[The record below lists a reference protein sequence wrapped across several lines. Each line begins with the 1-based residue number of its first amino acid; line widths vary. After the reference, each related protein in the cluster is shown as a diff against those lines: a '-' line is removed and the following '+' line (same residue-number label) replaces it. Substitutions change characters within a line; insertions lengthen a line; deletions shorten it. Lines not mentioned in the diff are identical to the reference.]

1 MASGVREP
9 SKGSVKA
16 MIILGWI
23 VAFMGGSVML
33 GWHLYQFRIIPPFP
47 YFTTMPY
54 NTALAFFLGGISCVV
69 FKKGYRVSALGMG
82 WSVALIGYLTLLE
95 YILGF
100 GFGIDQLFVDQSSV
114 DTSPIPGRMAPNAA
128 VCFSFIG
135 TGLIFVF
142 NSWRFEMR
150 QLLIRI
156 FACLTVAF
164 ALIGFSAWLTG
175 AASKGWIDF
184 TRLDGRPT
192 IEFFTL
198 SACVI
203 VYAWTHCK
211 TYDGALPPLL
221 PLPTTVAVILATIFL
236 WQALDGQERIQ
247 FRNVSLSKADH
258 IKTTIETFINHQVSA
273 LEHMA
278 NRWEMRGSTPKSEWE
293 MDAMSYIDIKSGL
306 KVIEWADSSYHIRW
320 VVPIEGNE
328 TAVDL
333 NMLIDPKKGEA
344 LEKMRLQRAS
354 ATSPIIN
361 LVQGGKG
368 FLVYVPLFP
377 DDKFDGFIVGAF
389 DIQSMFDGLITGSIL
404 EDYSIEVSEN
414 GHVVYERDETNK
426 LDQHIEGVS
435 VDLIFYN
442 NKWTLTL
449 QPRAKLLAEHR
460 SVLPSFTLFFGIFL
474 SIVVFFGV
482 YFAQSSYL
490 RSRELEKAMRDL
502 NESKIQTEVLLHSMG
517 EGVFGIT
524 KNKKVAFVNPAGE
537 HMVGMKQED
546 VVGKPLKELFH
557 LTKSDETPYDLED
570 SAIYKVFKD
579 GRMHTVNNEL
589 FHRRDGTSFNVEF
602 TCGPLRRDDSI
613 EGVVLVFR
621 DITNR
626 IRAEA
631 EIKETQ
637 RRLRAIIDN
646 ATSVIYVK
654 DLEGKY
660 LIANRQYLDLF
671 HLEEK
676 NIIGK
681 SDFEIFPQ
689 DFAQKF
695 SFNDNDVIEKK
706 AALTYEESAPLD
718 DGNHTY
724 ISVKFPLYDADDNIY
739 ATCGIST
746 DITERKEQ
754 EIRQLQFL
762 KQIESSNHDLEIAR
776 QKAEEANVAK
786 SAFLANMSHEIRT
799 PLNGVI
805 GMTSL
810 LLNTEL
816 EPKQEKYVNRI
827 NLSGKVLLEIINDI
841 LDFSK
846 IEAGELNLEE
856 IPCNVET
863 LISEVEEMMQPKA
876 EEKGLD
882 LKVNYSEKA
891 PKNLVGDPT
900 RIRQVIT
907 NLTSNA
913 IKFTQEGSVSINVKC
928 IKNKNERALMRVE
941 VIDTGIGI
949 HQEKRIHIFE
959 KFSQADVS
967 TTRKFGG
974 TGLGLAIC
982 KQLIEIMSGTI
993 GCESIE
999 GKGSTFWFEIPLSID
1014 RSGEKVTI

>member
-1 MASGVREP
+1 
-9 SKGSVKA
+9 
-16 MIILGWI
+16 
-23 VAFMGGSVML
+23 MGGSVML
-33 GWHLYQFRIIPPFP
+33 GWHLYEFGLIGPHP
-47 YFTTMPY
+47 YFSTMPY
-54 NTALAFFLGGISCVV
+54 NTALAFFLGGLSCVV
-69 FKKGYRVSALGMG
+69 FKYNYRILALGMG
-82 WSVALIGYLTLLE
+82 WGVALIGYLTLLE

-114 DTSPIPGRMAPNAA
+114 DTSPFPGRMAPNAA

-135 TGLIFVF
+135 TALLFIF
-142 NSWRFEMR
+142 NTWRFEMR
-150 QLLIRI
+150 QLVIRI
-156 FACLTVAF
+156 FACLTCAF

-258 IKTTIETFINHQVSA
+258 IKTTLETFINHQVAA

-278 NRWEMRGSTPKSEWE
+278 KRWEHRGSTPKSEWE
-293 MDAMSYIDIKSGL
+293 MDAMSYIDVKSGL
-306 KVIEWADSSYHIRW
+306 KVIEWADSSYHVRW

-328 TAVDL
+328 PAVDL
-333 NMLIDPKKGEA
+333 NMLMDPKRGA
-344 LEKMRLQRAS
+344 TLEEMRHQKFT

-377 DDKFDGFIVGAF
+377 DGKFDGFIVGGF

-404 EDYSIEVSEN
+404 KDYSIEVSEN
-414 GHVVYERDETNK
+414 GRVIYEKDETGK
-426 LDQHIEGVS
+426 LEKHLDGVS
-435 VDLIFYN
+435 LDLNFYN
-442 NKWTLTL
+442 NKWKVTLK
-449 QPRAKLLAEHR
+449 PRARLLAEHR

-474 SIVVFFGV
+474 AVVVFFGV
-482 YFAQSSYL
+482 YFAQSSYI
-490 RSRELEKAMRDL
+490 RSRELEKAMREL

-517 EGVFGIT
+517 EGVFGLT
-524 KNKKVAFVNPAGE
+524 KEKQVAFVNPAGE
-537 HMVGMKQED
+537 WMVGMKQED
-546 VVGKPLKELFH
+546 VVGKPITEIFH
-557 LTKSDETPYDLED
+557 LTKSDETPYSMEE
-570 SAIYKVFKD
+570 SAIFQVFVD
-579 GRMHTVNNEL
+579 GRMHTVNNEI
-589 FHRRDGTSFNVEF
+589 FHRKDGTSFNVEF
-602 TCGPLRRDDSI
+602 TCGPLRREDTI

-654 DLEGKY
+654 DLDGKY

-671 HLEEK
+671 NLKEEM
-676 NIIGK
+676 IIGK
-681 SDFEIFPQ
+681 TNTDIFPEE
-689 DFAQKF
+689 FAKNF
-695 SFNDNDVIEKK
+695 AINDKDVIEKRQ
-706 AALTYEESAPLD
+706 AVTYEETAPLE
-718 DGNHTY
+718 DGDRTY
-724 ISVKFPLYDADDNIY
+724 ISVKFPLYDADDNMY

-754 EIRQLQFL
+754 EVRQLEFL
-762 KQIESSNHDLEIAR
+762 KQIEQSNRDLEDAR
-776 QKAEEANVAK
+776 RRAEEANIAK

-810 LLNTEL
+810 LMNTEL
-816 EPKQEKYVNRI
+816 EPKQEKYVSRI

-856 IPCNVET
+856 ISCNFET
-863 LISEVEEMMQPKA
+863 IVGEVGEMMTPKA
-876 EEKGLD
+876 EEKGLA
-882 LKVNYSEKA
+882 LEINYEAVA
-891 PKNLVGDPT
+891 PKGFVGDPT

-907 NLTSNA
+907 NLTGNA
-913 IKFTQEGSVSINVKC
+913 IKFTQEGKVSINVNC
-928 IKNKNERALMRVE
+928 IKKDDKQAVMRVA
-941 VIDTGIGI
+941 VHDTGIGI
-949 HQEKRIHIFE
+949 PEENRLHIFD

-974 TGLGLAIC
+974 TGLGLAIS
-982 KQLIEIMSGTI
+982 KQLIEIMNGTI
-993 GCESIE
+993 GCDSTE
-999 GKGSTFWFEIPLSID
+999 GEGSTFWFEIPLNLD
-1014 RSGEKVTI
+1014 HAGEKVTV

>member
-1 MASGVREP
+1 MPKGIREP

-16 MIILGWI
+16 MIILGSI

-33 GWHLYQFRIIPPFP
+33 GWHLYQFGLIGPQP
-47 YFTTMPY
+47 YFSTMPY
-54 NTALAFFLGGISCVV
+54 NTALAFFLGGFSCVV
-69 FKKGYRVSALGMG
+69 FKYGYRLPAMGMAWG
-82 WSVALIGYLTLLE
+82 VALIGYLTLLE

-114 DTSPIPGRMAPNAA
+114 DSSPIPGRMAPNAA

-135 TGLIFVF
+135 TGLLFVF
-142 NSWRFEMR
+142 NTWRFEMR
-150 QLLIRI
+150 QLVIRI

-258 IKTTIETFINHQVSA
+258 IKTTVETFINHQVAA

-278 NRWEMRGSTPKSEWE
+278 KRWELRGSTPKSEWE
-293 MDAMSYIDIKSGL
+293 MDAMSYIDVKSGL
-306 KVIEWADSSYHIRW
+306 KVIEWADSSYHVRW

-328 TAVDL
+328 SAVDL
-333 NMLIDPKKGEA
+333 NMMLDPRRGAA
-344 LEKMRLQRAS
+344 LENMRNQKAS
-354 ATSPIIN
+354 SISPVIN
-361 LVQGGKG
+361 LVQGGRG

-377 DDKFDGFIVGAF
+377 NGEFDGFIVGGF

-404 EDYSIEVSEN
+404 NDYSIEVSEN
-414 GHVVYERDETNK
+414 GRVIYEKDDTGK
-426 LDQHIEGVS
+426 LDQHLDGVS
-435 VDLIFYN
+435 VGLNFYN
-442 NKWTLTL
+442 NEWTVTL
-449 QPRAKLLAEHR
+449 KPRARLLAEHR

-474 SIVVFFGV
+474 AIVVFFGV

-517 EGVFGIT
+517 EGVFGLS
-524 KNKKVAFVNPAGE
+524 KNKQVAFVNPAGE

-546 VVGKPLKELFH
+546 VVGKPINELFH
-557 LTKSDETPYDLED
+557 LTKSDETPYTMEE
-570 SAIYKVFKD
+570 SAIYRVFED

-589 FHRRDGTSFNVEF
+589 FHRNDGTSFNVEF
-602 TCGPLRRDDSI
+602 TCGPLRREDTI

-654 DLEGKY
+654 DLEGRY
-660 LIANRQYLDLF
+660 LIANKQFLDLF
-671 HLEEK
+671 HLKEETM
-676 NIIGK
+676 IGK
-681 SDFEIFPQ
+681 TDYDIFPQ
-689 DFAQKF
+689 DFATNF
-695 SFNDNDVIEKK
+695 SVNDKDVIEKRL
-706 AALTYEESAPLD
+706 AVTYEETAPLD
-718 DGNHTY
+718 DGEHTY
-724 ISVKFPLYDADDNIY
+724 ISVKFPLYDADDIMY

-754 EIRQLQFL
+754 ENRQLEFL
-762 KQIESSNHDLEIAR
+762 KQIEQSNRDLEVAR
-776 QKAEEANVAK
+776 RKAEEANIAK

-810 LLNTEL
+810 LLNTDL
-816 EPKQEKYVNRI
+816 EAKQEKYVNRI

-856 IPCNVET
+856 ISCNFET
-863 LISEVEEMMQPKA
+863 VVNEVGEMMTPKA
-876 EEKGLD
+876 EEKGLA
-882 LKVNYSEKA
+882 LEINYETDA
-891 PKNLVGDPT
+891 PKDLIGDPT

-907 NLTSNA
+907 NLTGNA
-913 IKFTQEGSVSINVKC
+913 IKFTQEGKVSIDVNCVK
-928 IKNKNERALMRVE
+928 KDNEKAVMRVA
-941 VIDTGIGI
+941 VNDTGIGI
-949 HQEKRIHIFE
+949 PEENRLHIFE

-982 KQLIEIMSGTI
+982 KQLIEIMDGTI
-993 GCESIE
+993 GCESTE
-999 GKGSTFWFEIPLSID
+999 GEGSTFWFEIPLTLD
-1014 RSGEKVTI
+1014 HAGEKVTV

>member
-1 MASGVREP
+1 MPLEVRKP
-9 SKGSVKA
+9 SKGSVTA
-16 MIILGWI
+16 MIILGSI

-33 GWHLYQFRIIPPFP
+33 GWHLHQFGFIGAYP

-54 NTALAFFLGGISCVV
+54 NTALGFFLGGFSCVL
-69 FKKGYRVSALGMG
+69 FKKGWRLTALAMAWG
-82 WSVALIGYLTLLE
+82 VALIGYLTLLE

-100 GFGIDQLFVDQSSV
+100 GFGIDQLFVDQS
-114 DTSPIPGRMAPNAA
+114 DIDANPYKGRMAPNAA

-150 QLLIRI
+150 QLVIRI

-221 PLPTTVAVILATIFL
+221 PLPTTIAVILATIFL

-247 FRNVSLSKADH
+247 FRNVNLSNAEH
-258 IKTTIETFINHQVSA
+258 IKSSIETYINHQVSA

-278 NRWEMRGSTPKSEWE
+278 KRWEVRGSTPKSEWE
-293 MDAMSYIDIKSGL
+293 MDAMSYIDVKSGL
-306 KVIEWADSSYHIRW
+306 RVIEWADSSYHVRW
-320 VVPIEGNE
+320 VVPFEGNE
-328 TAVDL
+328 SAVDL
-333 NMLIDPKKGEA
+333 NMMMDPHRGEA
-344 LEKMRLQRAS
+344 MQKMRHQKAS
-354 ATSPIIN
+354 SISPVIN

-377 DDKFDGFIVGAF
+377 KNEFDGFIVGGF
-389 DIQSMFDGLITGSIL
+389 DVKAMFDGMITGNIL
-404 EDYSIEVSEN
+404 DDYLVQVSEN
-414 GHVVYERDETNK
+414 GNVIYERDDTGK
-426 LDQHIEGVS
+426 LDQHLEGVT
-435 VDLIFYN
+435 VKLDFYDN
-442 NKWTLTL
+442 TWNLTL
-449 QPRAKLLAEHR
+449 KPRARLLAEHR

-474 SIVVFFGV
+474 AIVVFFGV

-490 RSRELEKAMRDL
+490 RSRELVKAMREL

-517 EGVFGIT
+517 EGVFGLT
-524 KNKKVAFVNPAGE
+524 KDKRVAFVNPAGE
-537 HMVGMKQED
+537 HMVGLRQED
-546 VVGKPLKELFH
+546 VVGKPIKELFH
-557 LTKSDETPYDLED
+557 LTKSDETPCDMEY
-570 SAIYKVFKD
+570 SAIYRVFED

-589 FHRRDGTSFNVEF
+589 FHRNDGTSFNVEF
-602 TCGPLRRDDSI
+602 TCGPLRREDSI

-654 DLEGKY
+654 DLEGRY
-660 LIANRQYLDLF
+660 LIANKQFLDLF
-671 HLEEK
+671 HLKNEEV
-676 NIIGK
+676 IGFLD
-681 SDFEIFPQ
+681 SDIFPEKY
-689 DFAQKF
+689 AERL
-695 SFNDNDVIEKK
+695 SANDRDVLMKKK
-706 AALTYEESAPLD
+706 AVTYEETAPLD
-718 DGNHTY
+718 DGEHTY
-724 ISVKFPLYDADDNIY
+724 VSVKFPLYDAEDNMY

-746 DITERKEQ
+746 DITDRKEQ
-754 EIRQLQFL
+754 ELKQLEFL
-762 KQIESSNHDLEIAR
+762 KQIEQSNRELEVAR
-776 QKAEEANVAK
+776 RKAEEANVAK
-786 SAFLANMSHEIRT
+786 SSFLANMSHEIRT

-816 EPKQEKYVNRI
+816 DEKQEKYANRI

-846 IEAGELNLEE
+846 IEAGELNIES
-856 IPCNVET
+856 IPCNLQTIVN
-863 LISEVEEMMQPKA
+863 EVGDMMQPKA
-876 EEKGLD
+876 DEKGLS
-882 LKVNYSEKA
+882 LHVNYTDGT
-891 PKNLVGDPT
+891 PKHLIGDPI
-900 RIRQVIT
+900 RLRQVIT

-913 IKFTQEGSVSINVKC
+913 IKFTDKGLVSIDVSSSVKDTKQAR
-928 IKNKNERALMRVE
+928 IRVE
-941 VIDTGIGI
+941 VKDTGIGI
-949 HQEKRIHIFE
+949 PQEKRRHIFE

-982 KQLIEIMSGTI
+982 KQLVEIMDGNI
-993 GCESIE
+993 GCNSVENE
-999 GKGSTFWFEIPLSID
+999 GSTFWFEIPLVLA
-1014 RSGEKVTI
+1014 GEKISA

>member
-1 MASGVREP
+1 MQTGIREP

-16 MIILGWI
+16 MIILGSI

-33 GWHLYQFRIIPPFP
+33 GWHLYQFGLIGPFS
-47 YFTTMPY
+47 YFSSMPY
-54 NTALAFFLGGISCVV
+54 NTALAFFLGGFSCVV
-69 FKKGYRVSALGMG
+69 FKFNYRLSALAMG
-82 WSVALIGYLTLLE
+82 WGVALIGYLTLLE
-95 YILGF
+95 YFLGF
-100 GFGIDQLFVDQSSV
+100 GLGIDQLIVDQSSI
-114 DTSPIPGRMAPNAA
+114 DLSSNPGRMAPNAA

-135 TGLIFVF
+135 TGLLFVF
-142 NSWRFEMR
+142 NTWRFEMR
-150 QLLIRI
+150 QLVIRI
-156 FACLTVAF
+156 FGCLTVSF

-198 SACVI
+198 SACVL

-258 IKTTIETFINHQVSA
+258 IKTTVETFINHQVAA

-278 NRWEMRGSTPKSEWE
+278 KRWELRGSTPKSEWE
-293 MDAMSYIDIKSGL
+293 MDAMSYIDVKSGL
-306 KVIEWADSSYHIRW
+306 KVIEWADSSYHVRW

-333 NMLIDPKKGEA
+333 NMLLDPKRGAA
-344 LEKMRLQRAS
+344 LENMRQQKSS
-354 ATSPIIN
+354 ATSPVIN

-377 DDKFDGFIVGAF
+377 DGKFDGFIVGGF
-389 DIQSMFDGLITGSIL
+389 DIKAMFDGLITGSIL
-404 EDYSIEVSEN
+404 NDYSIEVSDGSN
-414 GHVVYERDETNK
+414 IIYEINEAGK

-435 VDLIFYN
+435 IPLSFYN
-442 NKWTLTL
+442 NEWTVTL
-449 QPRAKLLAEHR
+449 QPRAHLLAEHR

-474 SIVVFFGV
+474 AVVVFFGV

-517 EGVFGIT
+517 EGVFGLS
-524 KNKKVAFVNPAGE
+524 KDKKVAFVNPAGE
-537 HMVGMKQED
+537 HMVGLRQED
-546 VVGKPLKELFH
+546 VVGKPISELFH
-557 LTKSDETPYDLED
+557 LTKADESPYNIEE
-570 SAIYKVFKD
+570 SAIYRVFED

-589 FHRRDGTSFNVEF
+589 FHRNDGTNFNVEF
-602 TCGPLRRDDSI
+602 TCGPLRREDTI

-626 IRAEA
+626 IKAEA

-654 DLEGKY
+654 DLSGKY
-660 LIANRQYLDLF
+660 LIANKQYMDLF
-671 HLEEK
+671 HLKEEE
-676 NIIGK
+676 IIGK
-681 SDFEIFPQ
+681 SDFDIFEKN
-689 DFAQKF
+689 FAEKF
-695 SFNDNDVIEKK
+695 SMNDKDVVAKK
-706 AALTYEESAPLD
+706 QALTYEETAPLD
-718 DGNHTY
+718 DGEHTY

-746 DITERKEQ
+746 DITERKQQ
-754 EIRQLQFL
+754 ENRQLEFL
-762 KQIESSNHDLEIAR
+762 KQIEQSNKDLQIAR
-776 QKAEEANVAK
+776 KKAEEANIAK

-810 LLNTEL
+810 LMNTEL
-816 EPKQEKYVNRI
+816 EEKQEKYVNRI

-846 IEAGELNLEE
+846 IEAGELKLEE
-856 IPCNVET
+856 IPCNFET
-863 LISEVEEMMQPKA
+863 LVNEVGDMMQPKA
-876 EEKGLD
+876 EEKGLS
-882 LKVNYSEKA
+882 LKINYDEKA
-891 PKNLVGDPT
+891 PKELVGDPT
-900 RIRQVIT
+900 RIRQVMT

-913 IKFTQEGSVSINVKC
+913 IKFTEKGSVSINVSC
-928 IKNKNERALMRVE
+928 IKESNKEAVMRVE
-941 VIDTGIGI
+941 VKDSGIGI
-949 HQEKRIHIFE
+949 PSEKKLHVFE

-982 KQLIEIMSGTI
+982 KQLIEIMKGSI
-993 GCESIE
+993 GCDSVE
-999 GKGSTFWFEIPLSID
+999 GEGSTFWFEIPLSLD
-1014 RSGEKVTI
+1014 PAGEKVTV

>member
-1 MASGVREP
+1 MPLEIREP
-9 SKGSVKA
+9 SKGSVTA
-16 MIILGWI
+16 MIILGSI
-23 VAFMGGSVML
+23 VALMGGSVML
-33 GWHLYQFRIIPPFP
+33 GWHLYQFGIIGP
-47 YFTTMPY
+47 YAYYTSMPY
-54 NTALAFFLGGISCVV
+54 NTALAFFLGGLSCVI
-69 FKKGYRVSALGMG
+69 FKLGWRKTALAMAWG
-82 WSVALIGYLTLLE
+82 VALIGYLTLME

-100 GFGIDQLFVDQSSV
+100 GFGIDQLFVDQSQI
-114 DTSPIPGRMAPNAA
+114 DTNPYKGRMAPNAA

-135 TGLIFVF
+135 TGLLFVF
-142 NSWRFEMR
+142 NTWRFEMR
-150 QLLIRI
+150 QLVIRI
-156 FACLTVAF
+156 FTCLTVAF

-175 AASKGWIDF
+175 AVSKGWIDF

-221 PLPTTVAVILATIFL
+221 PLPTTIAVILATIFL

-247 FRNVSLSKADH
+247 FRNVNLSNAEH
-258 IKTTIETFINHQVSA
+258 IKSMIENNISHQVTA

-278 NRWEMRGSTPKSEWE
+278 RRWEIRGSTPKSEWE

-306 KVIEWADSSYHIRW
+306 RVIEWADSSYHVRW

-328 TAVDL
+328 SAVDL
-333 NMLIDPKKGEA
+333 NMMTDPHRAEA
-344 LEKMRLQRAS
+344 LKKLRHQKAS
-354 ATSPIIN
+354 SISPVIN

-368 FLVYVPLFP
+368 FLVYIPLFP
-377 DDKFDGFIVGAF
+377 NNQFDGFIVGGF
-389 DIQSMFDGLITGSIL
+389 DIKAMFDGMITGNIL
-404 EDYSIEVSEN
+404 NDYLIQVSEN
-414 GHVVYERDETNK
+414 GHVIYERDDTGK
-426 LDQHIEGVS
+426 LDEHLEGVT
-435 VDLIFYN
+435 VKLQFYN
-442 NKWTLTL
+442 NTWDLTL
-449 QPRAKLLAEHR
+449 KPRAKLLAEHR

-474 SIVVFFGV
+474 AIVVFFGV

-490 RSRELEKAMRDL
+490 RSRELVKAMREL

-517 EGVFGIT
+517 EGVFGLN
-524 KNKKVAFVNPAGE
+524 KDKKVAFVNPAGE
-537 HMVGMKQED
+537 HMVGMRQED
-546 VVGKPLKELFH
+546 VVGKPIKELFN
-557 LTKSDETPYDLED
+557 LTKSDETPYDMEN
-570 SAIYKVFKD
+570 SAIYQVFED
-579 GRMHTVNNEL
+579 GRMHTVHNEL
-589 FHRRDGTSFNVEF
+589 FHRNDGTSFNVEF
-602 TCGPLRRDDSI
+602 TCGPLRREDTI

-631 EIKETQ
+631 EVKETQ

-654 DLEGKY
+654 DLEGRY
-660 LIANRQYLDLF
+660 LIANKQFLDLF
-671 HLEEK
+671 HLTNEEV
-676 NIIGK
+676 IGK
-681 SDFEIFPQ
+681 TDHDIFPF
-689 DFAQKF
+689 DTAERF
-695 SFNDNDVIEKK
+695 SSNDSDVLELRK
-706 AALTYEESAPLD
+706 ATTYEETAPLD
-718 DGNHTY
+718 DGEHTY
-724 ISVKFPLYDADDNIY
+724 VSVKFPLYDAEDNIY
-739 ATCGIST
+739 ASCGIST

-754 EIRQLQFL
+754 ELKQLEFL
-762 KQIESSNHDLEIAR
+762 KQIEQSNRDLEIAR

-816 EPKQEKYVNRI
+816 DEKQEKYANRI

-856 IPCNVET
+856 IPCNFENV
-863 LISEVEEMMQPKA
+863 INEVADLMQPKA

-882 LKVNYSEKA
+882 LEINYDKDT
-891 PKNLVGDPT
+891 PRNLIGDPT
-900 RIRQVIT
+900 RIRQVMM

-913 IKFTQEGSVSINVKC
+913 IKFTQDGTVTINVRNIHKD
-928 IKNKNERALMRVE
+928 IKKALIRVE
-941 VIDTGIGI
+941 VTDTGIGI
-949 HQEKRIHIFE
+949 APEKLLHIFE

-982 KQLIEIMSGTI
+982 KQLIEIMDGRI
-993 GCESIE
+993 GCESKLNE
-999 GKGSTFWFEIPLSID
+999 GSTFWFEIPLQID
-1014 RSGEKVTI
+1014 LAGEKIHT